1 MSLNNVSSTGGW
13 SLVRRVSSM
22 VVLSASLVTSSIT
35 PALARGGRGG
45 GGARTGG
52 GQMHGGGAR
61 MQGGGGA
68 ARAAPQSRPAP
79 STTGAA
85 RQGTGA
91 ANRTPA
97 AHSGRT
103 GDVNRGSGNVNSGNR
118 NVGNRNVNNVG
129 NRNVNVNN
137 VNVRNT
143 AVRPAGRA
151 YGRAPYAYGGRRY
164 YAHNAYRYHAYRPYG
179 FGVGFRPFGA
189 FVATVAATAVIVS
202 VANTQYRYNQ
212 GVWYAPASGGYTVV
226 AAPVGGVVTTL
237 PPQAT
242 VVNNNNYYYGGSYYE
257 KSGSDYKVVAPQAG
271 TIVEQLPEGGEEV
284 TIGDQKYVKFGE
296 TYYQPIE
303 QDGKQ
308 KYEVVEVK

>member
-13 SLVRRVSSM
+13 SLVRRVSSV
-22 VVLSASLVTSSIT
+22 VVLSASLIASSIT
-35 PALARGGRGG
+35 PAPARGGRAGG
-45 GGARTGG
+45 GGGPRGGG
-52 GQMHGGGAR
+52 GQMHGGGAQ

-68 ARAAPQSRPAP
+68 ARAAPQARPAP

-85 RQGTGA
+85 HQARPAAQGGGA
-91 ANRTPA
+91 ANRAPA
-97 AHSGRT
+97 TRSGRT
-103 GDVNRGSGNVNSGNR
+103 GDVNRGSGNINSGNR
-118 NVGNRNVNNVG
+118 NV

-137 VNVRNT
+137 VNVRRNT
-143 AVRPAGRA
+143 VVRPAGRP

-271 TIVEQLPEGGEEV
+271 TVVEQLPEGGEEV
-284 TIGDQKYVKFGE
+284 TIGEQKYVKFGE

>member
-1 MSLNNVSSTGGW
+1 MNVPAEAAVEDLMSLNNVSSTGGW
-13 SLVRRVSSM
+13 SLVRRISSV
-22 VVLSASLVTSSIT
+22 VVLSASLVASSIT
-35 PALARGGRGG
+35 PALARGGRAGG
-45 GGARTGG
+45 GGGPRGGG

-79 STTGAA
+79 ST
-85 RQGTGA
+85 
-91 ANRTPA
+91 PA
-97 AHSGRT
+97 TRSGRT
-103 GDVNRGSGNVNSGNR
+103 GDVNRGSGNINSGNR
-118 NVGNRNVNNVG
+118 NVNRNTNVG

-137 VNVRNT
+137 VNVRRNT
-143 AVRPAGRA
+143 VVRPGGRA

-202 VANTQYRYNQ
+202 IANTQYRYNQ

-284 TIGDQKYVKFGE
+284 TIGEQKYVKFGE